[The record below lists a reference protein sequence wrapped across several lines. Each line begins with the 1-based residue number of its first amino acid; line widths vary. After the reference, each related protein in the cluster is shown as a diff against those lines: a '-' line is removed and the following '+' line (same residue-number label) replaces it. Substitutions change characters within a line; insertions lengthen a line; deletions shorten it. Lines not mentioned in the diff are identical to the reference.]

1 MYNGDMFIMS
11 PKVWSSL
18 SPANQKA
25 LEEAAK
31 ETLAYHRKLITD
43 EEKGALDIIKKAGVK
58 VNNVN
63 QAPFVSLV
71 GEVYKKNEGSVPKS
85 LVEEIRKIK

>member
-1 MYNGDMFIMS
+1 
-11 PKVWSSL
+11 
-18 SPANQKA
+18 
-25 LEEAAK
+25 
-31 ETLAYHRKLITD
+31 
-43 EEKGALDIIKKAGVK
+43 LDIIKKAGVK

-71 GEVYKKNEGSVPKS
+71 GEVYKKNEGAVPKS